1 MAAEIIAA
9 LLSKID
15 DTGLPDIEGLT
26 KEEQAESVD
35 HLINEANIPSKQTI
49 PATAKKQRSKRG
61 RKKKVKPAD
70 NASDSEYEPSKAE
83 EQSLPVQRGAPRRR
97 AALQARETWAPL
109 IRKLSRKKNYPR
121 HGWVTEDQTSDEEV
135 GVFTRTPSSDSDLSS
150 SETDT
155 EEELIGAQALPLD
168 NYDHDGA
175 VLTEQDTDSYGD
187 TDSLASLAAP
197 AEEDGLD
204 VSVYASLES
213 TMVDREE
220 TEEMSR
226 LSDELSVLMDDNS
239 PKQVPPSSSPITER
253 YNSEAAR
260 TFSSPVLSPSQVRL
274 DRVTDLTQTLGVVQ
288 DRLDLAETE
297 RLQEATRQRPARNV
311 QQPRNYKNYGWF
323 GYK

>member
-1 MAAEIIAA
+1 M
-9 LLSKID
+9 
-15 DTGLPDIEGLT
+15 
-26 KEEQAESVD
+26 
-35 HLINEANIPSKQTI
+35 
-49 PATAKKQRSKRG
+49 
-61 RKKKVKPAD
+61 
-70 NASDSEYEPSKAE
+70 
-83 EQSLPVQRGAPRRR
+83 
-97 AALQARETWAPL
+97 
-109 IRKLSRKKNYPR
+109 
-121 HGWVTEDQTSDEEV
+121 
-135 GVFTRTPSSDSDLSS
+135 
-150 SETDT
+150 
-155 EEELIGAQALPLD
+155 
-168 NYDHDGA
+168 
-175 VLTEQDTDSYGD
+175 
-187 TDSLASLAAP
+187 
-197 AEEDGLD
+197 EEDGLD

-239 PKQVPPSSSPITER
+239 PKPVPNSSSPITER